1 MRFLSHLPKHLSK
14 ARTWAVPIGIALVC
28 AGIAVWQTH
37 ESAPAEGRSA
47 VAKPVSQTAVPVDTT
62 IVLRKDV
69 PIFLAGLGTVQA
81 FNTVTV
87 KVRVDGELQKVA
99 FVEGQ
104 DVKAG
109 DLLAQI
115 DPRPLQAQLDQA
127 ESKRVQDE
135 ALLANAK
142 HDLARFTELAKR
154 EYATR
159 QSLDTQVALVAQLEA
174 AIRGDQAA
182 IESARV
188 QLGYTTILSPI
199 DGRTGI
205 RQIDQG
211 NIVHATDQTGL
222 VVITQLQPISVI
234 VTLPEE
240 NLPDLTKAMAAG
252 TVAVAVLSRDEKQQL
267 DEGTLALIDN
277 QIDQATGTIRLKA
290 TFPNRDHRLW
300 PGQFINARLRL
311 STLQGVLTVPSTA
324 VVRGAQGEFAYVVK
338 PDNTI
343 ELRWLKLM
351 NVGEDLAVVADG
363 LAEGE
368 RVVTAG
374 QYRLQPGAQVAAR
387 DVTATSESAPMATQ
401 SAAPLTR

>member
-1 MRFLSHLPKHLSK
+1 MTFHTRVLARLSRR
-14 ARTWAVPIGIALVC
+14 RTWAILAGVLILC
-28 AGIAVWQTH
+28 AGVAAWQTYGH
-37 ESAPAEGRSA
+37 VPAKGEGA
-47 VAKPVSQTAVPVDTT
+47 AAKPASPTAVPVEAAM
-62 IVLRKDV
+62 VARKDV

-104 DVKAG
+104 DVKTG

-115 DPRPLQAQLDQA
+115 DPRPFRAQLDQA
-127 ESKRVQDE
+127 ESKKVQDE

-142 HDLARFTELAKR
+142 QDLARFTELAKR

-174 AIRGDQAA
+174 AVRGDQAA
-182 IESARV
+182 IESAKI
-188 QLGYTTILSPI
+188 QLGYTTIVSPL

-222 VVITQLQPISVI
+222 VVITQLHPISVI
-234 VTLPEE
+234 FTLPEE
-240 NLPDLTKAMAAG
+240 SLPDLTKAMAAG
-252 TVAVAVLSRDEKQQL
+252 VVSVAALSRDEKDHL

-277 QIDQATGTIRLKA
+277 QIDQTTGTVRLKA
-290 TFPNRDHRLW
+290 TFPNRDNHLW

-311 STLQGVLTVPSTA
+311 STLHDVLTIPSTA
-324 VVRGAQGEFAYVVK
+324 VQRGAQGQFAYVVK
-338 PDNTI
+338 PDNTV
-343 ELRWLKLM
+343 ELRWLKLTSIGE
-351 NVGEDLAVVADG
+351 NVAVVADG
-363 LAEGE
+363 LDEGE

-374 QYRLQPGAQVAAR
+374 QYRLQPGALVAAR
-387 DVTATSESAPMATQ
+387 DVTATAATAPETTQ
-401 SAAPLTR
+401 AAAPPTR